1 MKFLVFG
8 GSGFIGIHLVR
19 ELKSVGHEVLVADL
33 IENHSISRDFHQV
46 DLRNYSETLEVIKA
60 FMPEIV
66 VNLASKTDDN
76 GIGIFDYSTN
86 FLGPLHINRAI
97 KACQLTEKTHYFH
110 FSSQYVVKPISE
122 LENCFA
128 DYDPYTIY
136 GESKSLGELI
146 LRNETEISWTI
157 FRPTA
162 VWGEHHP
169 SFPTGV
175 WPLIS
180 RQLFTMPKKSPIRS
194 YIYVGTLTYQFVKFL
209 SISRSKTRHE
219 IFYLGNPP
227 YRQDILFDEFSK
239 ALTGK
244 PVRKV
249 PIQVLSMA
257 NFLFKC
263 FTVFGLKSPINQ
275 IQFEILTQNYEI
287 EINKTEDLIG
297 KTEENLVQCVE
308 KTITWYKETLKLGAS
323 LK

>member
-19 ELKSVGHEVLVADL
+19 ELKSEGHVVLVADL
-33 IENHSISRDFHQV
+33 IKNQSINTDFHQV
-46 DLRNYSETLEVIKA
+46 DLRNYSETLEVIRD
-60 FMPEIV
+60 FTPEIV
-66 VNLASKTDDN
+66 VNLASKTDDY
-76 GIGIFDYSTN
+76 GVGIFDYSTN

-97 KACQLTEKTHYFH
+97 KACQLTESTHYFH
-110 FSSQYVVKPISE
+110 FSSQYVVKPTSE
-122 LENCFA
+122 LENCFT

-136 GESKSLGELI
+136 GESKALGELI

-162 VWGEHHP
+162 VWGEYHP

-180 RQLFTMPKKSPIRS
+180 RRLFTMPKRSPIRS
-194 YIYVGTLTYQFVKFL
+194 YIYVGTLTNQFVKFL
-209 SISRSKTRHE
+209 DISRSKTRHE
-219 IFYLGNPP
+219 IFYLGNSP

-244 PVRKV
+244 PIRKV
-249 PIQVLSMA
+249 PIQILSLA
-257 NFLFKC
+257 NYFFKC
-263 FTVFGLKSPINQ
+263 FSLFGLKAPISQ

-287 EINKTEDLIG
+287 EISKTEDLIG
-297 KTEENLVQCVE
+297 KSEENLVQSVE
-308 KTITWYKETLKLGAS
+308 KTITWYKENSKLGTS
-323 LK
+323 FK